1 MVELYINL
9 RVNAQAGF
17 PLTIGGN
24 DLIDRLT
31 ERHDLATGTPLD
43 SSPRNEYTFITLT
56 PHRGGRG
63 ISMDDTQ
70 RTAVLKRL
78 RSISGHVSGIER
90 MVTEDSY
97 CIDVIKQIQA
107 VQAALNK
114 VNDLILEGHLNT
126 CVIEAVRG
134 DNQKERERVLN
145 EIVGVFEM
153 AQKL

>member
-1 MVELYINL
+1 
-9 RVNAQAGF
+9 
-17 PLTIGGN
+17 
-24 DLIDRLT
+24 
-31 ERHDLATGTPLD
+31 
-43 SSPRNEYTFITLT
+43 
-56 PHRGGRG
+56 
-63 ISMDDTQ
+63 MDDTQ
-70 RTAVLKRL
+70 RAAVLKRL

-90 MVTEDSY
+90 MVAEEAY

-134 DNQKERERVLN
+134 DNPRERERVLN
-145 EIVGVFEM
+145 EIVDVFEM